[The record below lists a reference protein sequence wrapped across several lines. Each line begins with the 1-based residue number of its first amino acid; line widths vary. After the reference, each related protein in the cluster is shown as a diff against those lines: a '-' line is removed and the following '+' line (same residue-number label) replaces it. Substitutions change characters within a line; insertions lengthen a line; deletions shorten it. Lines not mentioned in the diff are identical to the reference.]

1 MYSIEIYSHGSHGV
15 CSININLK
23 LIYRSID
30 RSILL
35 LPIALPLN
43 CLLPRA
49 RLRYET
55 SFAFT
60 FILLASY
67 TIIRIHLT
75 TTRVLREYVLPLS
88 RSLSRERDKACV
100 VGGQLCARLFTNY
113 TYHCRNFNASII
125 NSATLQ
131 ASATAPGN
139 RIETVYSFFSTFISI
154 NFFLGVVATTQRYL

>member
-1 MYSIEIYSHGSHGV
+1 MLNQHKSTTD
-15 CSININLK
+15 
-23 LIYRSID
+23 RSID
-30 RSILL
+30 QFDWFLVRFSSLL
-35 LPIALPLN
+35 LIALPLN

-49 RLRYET
+49 RLRYKT

-88 RSLSRERDKACV
+88 LSLARSSPGLESEIRPALL
-100 VGGQLCARLFTNY
+100 GGGGLFTNY

-125 NSATLQ
+125 NSAPQ
-131 ASATAPGN
+131 ASATAPCN
-139 RIETVYSFFSTFISI
+139 RIETVFCS
-154 NFFLGVVATTQRYL
+154 